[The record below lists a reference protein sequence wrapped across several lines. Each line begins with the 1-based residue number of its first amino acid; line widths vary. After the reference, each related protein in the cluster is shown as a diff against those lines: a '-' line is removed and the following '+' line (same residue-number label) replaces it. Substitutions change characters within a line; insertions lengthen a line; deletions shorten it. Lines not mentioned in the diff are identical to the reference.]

1 MLKEW
6 SRTLV
11 RYFKKAN
18 SVLGKNING
27 EPFPR
32 WSRIIFQL
40 FFWGLSIVV
49 VWFIP
54 KGFSE
59 GFIDY
64 IKDIFAIFVGFF
76 VTVLCFVFDKLDT
89 ESLLTPEQEDNIPAD
104 QRADSRKI
112 LKIKQEHNYMVR
124 FFYTIGLII
133 LFSATVILLLIPN
146 IFWDGWLNIDVMKYE
161 FIHIRSNLNWECIRL
176 FMHIAICIIY
186 RFVVVLMT
194 IKVFYYTTYS
204 VSSLLQ
210 VLINKKK
217 LETWS

>member
-1 MLKEW
+1 MFKEW
-6 SRTLV
+6 SKTLYC
-11 RYFKKAN
+11 YFEKAN
-18 SVLGKNING
+18 GVLGRNVNG
-27 EPFPR
+27 VQFPR
-32 WSRIIFQL
+32 WNRIIFHL
-40 FFWGLSIVV
+40 FFWVLSIVI

-54 KGFSE
+54 KGFNE

-89 ESLLTPEQEDNIPAD
+89 EPLLTPEQEDNMPAE

-112 LKIKQEHNYMVR
+112 LRIKQEHNYTVR

-133 LFSATVILLLIPN
+133 LFSAMVILLLIPN
-146 IFWDGWLNIDVMKYE
+146 IFWAGWLNINVQEYE
-161 FIHIRSNLNWECIRL
+161 FIRTWNCLNWENIRL
-176 FMHIAICIIY
+176 FVHLTTCVIY
-186 RFVVVLMT
+186 RIVVVLMT